1 MTTHQDYN
9 KVLFISWSVPPTQ
22 GGSAYIT
29 HQLAKNFNPVEIA
42 IIGGSTLGNSGFS
55 NYHGVN
61 YKRLFTEI
69 NWRGHGARFFALFR
83 WMWFPFFFLNA
94 LRYAKK
100 EKPSCILVCF
110 PDEYFL
116 LTGWLISKNLNLP
129 LYSYF
134 HNTYTDNRTG
144 ISLQFGRWLQ
154 KNVFRDSVGIFTMS
168 EGMNEYYCLK
178 YPQIQYK
185 LKILPHTFNVNNP
198 LQSVNVQES
207 SKTSSPPFRF
217 VLIGTLNQSNMEA
230 SLRLVSFFKKF
241 SNLYHLDIYSSSNEQ
256 LLKIKYG
263 LDLNAPGVRHCGLV
277 SQEQVDAVLQQY
289 DACILTHGFT
299 GQYTEVEYRTIFP
312 TRTIPLLRSGKPILA
327 HSPEGSFLNAFIL
340 KHDCAELVASKDESE
355 LRIAFEK
362 VTIDNDRILELKRN
376 QIAASN
382 LFYGPDIALKLKK
395 TIFSLEKG

>member
-1 MTTHQDYN
+1 MVPGFLLY
-9 KVLFISWSVPPTQ
+9 SV
-22 GGSAYIT
+22 GCGS
-29 HQLAKNFNPVEIA
+29 H
-42 IIGGSTLGNSGFS
+42 
-55 NYHGVN
+55 
-61 YKRLFTEI
+61 
-69 NWRGHGARFFALFR
+69 
-83 WMWFPFFFLNA
+83 FFFSMLCVMQ
-94 LRYAKK
+94 KK
-100 EKPSCILVCF
+100 KKPSCILVCF